1 MCEICK
7 NNQLRTNSH
16 ALNKYHRKKL
26 IEYFRKIKSGEIQN
40 HLSKYYKR
48 F

>member
-7 NNQLRTNSH
+7 NDQPRTYDH
-16 ALNKYHRKKL
+16 AVQKEHKKKL
-26 IEYFRKIKSGEIQN
+26 IEYFRKIKNGEIKN
-40 HLSKYYKR
+40 HLSKYYNR